1 MAKQNIF
8 CNLLELIN
16 SVETQLSKGKGSN
29 QVNPLYE
36 VIKRTCTESLLH
48 RRLTGVTL
56 LFPVDEK
63 YRKGLLDKLE
73 SGTAS
78 SEDMENLQMEISTLI
93 MPEAVKDGSDL
104 VSSARNKKAPE
115 PIVGPLGNWLGE
127 IYTFEKKG
135 SSYIVKVGNDE
146 IGTISNQPPSDVKV
160 NTFYQ
165 SRYQLEFSVWFLT
178 FNDKARFP
186 YDKNSPQK
194 YKFKPTRANKGT
206 GDGGAGVTGGH
217 ESYINQLISTNNSRF
232 AIAKQLEADYAKC
245 MYLDKCK
252 VRHPYLIA
260 VTSLLNYLRIKKNDV
275 YNYVLPVLDYD
286 PIISFYILVEPYKT
300 VGKHFISNEDLFENG
315 GYWAQVQLC
324 KSPKDEYLSH
334 FENKFNVS
342 GGFFSEQP
350 RVLAA
355 IQDVR
360 STIFEIKSYSTLV
373 SRVRAAYTSFSAGTV
388 KGVDHILPSQSVR
401 EKDVDRKLWQ
411 DEFRFNIAAAIKCL
425 VHRGKFDIGE
435 FEMLIQRIQCGWK
448 GNDYKSDLVVV
459 CEDTK
464 YKIITQAELGL
475 LVGFICS
482 TDFLYIPV
490 SAQNIGVES
499 RSRSDDAD
507 GSDYSV
513 YNRNYEVRKMLDELL
528 CDQCD
533 LAKVSQEIS
542 DIMRAL

>member
-1 MAKQNIF
+1 MAKQIIF

-16 SVETQLSKGKGSN
+16 SVETQLYGTENSGK
-29 QVNPLYE
+29 VNHFYE
-36 VIKRTCTESLLH
+36 VIKKTCTEDLLH
-48 RRLTGVTL
+48 RRSTGVTL
-56 LFPVDEK
+56 LFPVDGK
-63 YRKGLLDKLE
+63 YREKLFNNLE
-73 SGTAS
+73 NCTTTQ
-78 SEDMENLQMEISTLI
+78 DFENLQMEISTLI
-93 MPEAVKDGSDL
+93 MPEAVVDGSEL
-104 VSSARNKKAPE
+104 TNSERSKKSAE

-127 IYTFEKKG
+127 IYAFEKKNDA
-135 SSYIVKVGNDE
+135 YVIKVNGAE
-146 IGTISNQPPSDVKV
+146 VGTISNKLPNKVKV
-160 NTFYQ
+160 NTSYKSKYQ
-165 SRYQLEFSVWFLT
+165 TEFAVWFLT
-178 FNDKARFP
+178 FTNKDSKFPFDK
-186 YDKNSPQK
+186 DSEQK
-194 YKFKPTRANKGT
+194 YIFKPTRPRKTAP
-206 GDGGAGVTGGH
+206 GGAGGVTGGH
-217 ESYINQLISTNNSRF
+217 ESYINQLVSTTNSRF
-232 AIAKQLEADYAKC
+232 SIAKQLEADYAKC
-245 MYLDKCK
+245 MFQDKCK
-252 VRHPYLIA
+252 VRHPYLITVA
-260 VTSLLNYLRIKKNDV
+260 SLLNYLRIKKNDV

-300 VGKHFISNEDLFENG
+300 VGKPFISDEDLFEHG

-334 FENKFNVS
+334 FENKFSVS

-360 STIFEIKSYSTLV
+360 SNIFEIKSYSTLV
-373 SRVRAAYTSFSAGTV
+373 SRVRTAYTSFSAGTV
-388 KGVDHILPSQSVR
+388 KGVDNVFPSQSIR

-411 DEFRFNIAAAIKCL
+411 DEFRFNIGAAIKCL

-435 FEMLIQRIQCGWK
+435 YEMLIQRIQCGWK

-490 SAQNIGVES
+490 SSKNIGVES
-499 RSRSDDAD
+499 RSRSDDSD

-513 YNRNYEVRKMLDELL
+513 YNRNYEVRKMLDDLL

-533 LAKVSQEIS
+533 LDRVSQEIN